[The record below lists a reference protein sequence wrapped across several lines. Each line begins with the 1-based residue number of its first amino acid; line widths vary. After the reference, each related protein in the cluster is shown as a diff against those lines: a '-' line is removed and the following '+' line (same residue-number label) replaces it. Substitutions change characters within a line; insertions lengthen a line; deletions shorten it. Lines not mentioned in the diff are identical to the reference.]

1 LSYVEQERWNK
12 PGTPIAQSPWRWLF
26 WVVLIGG
33 MVVWAINH
41 GHMFRMARRPYL
53 YRPKRLPFH

>member
-1 LSYVEQERWNK
+1 MEQTGYAHSPVALALAVLGRADWWNGCLGDSR
-12 PGTPIAQSPWRWLF
+12 PRPT
-26 WVVLIGG
+26 
-33 MVVWAINH
+33 NH